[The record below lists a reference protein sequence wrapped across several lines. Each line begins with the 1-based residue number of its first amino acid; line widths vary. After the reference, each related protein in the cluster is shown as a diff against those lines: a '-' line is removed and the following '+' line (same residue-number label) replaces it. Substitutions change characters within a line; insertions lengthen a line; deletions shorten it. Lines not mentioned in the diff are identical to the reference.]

1 MTAYQTIFEA
11 SIDAY
16 GLITTAQAKSIG
28 ISRDI
33 LTKLVSRGKL
43 LRVGHGLYKLAC
55 PLPYSEDFAPY
66 AQAVAQVGS
75 DAYLYGESVLAMLKL
90 SPTNPTRMYVATP
103 RRVRKH
109 FDEGL
114 RVLQVEGTQDVTYY
128 GSVPSQSAADAI
140 RCCIG
145 HIMTDR
151 LEQAIV
157 NGVKKDYFDATTAR
171 KLRKEVCA
179 HGEKA

>member
-1 MTAYQTIFEA
+1 M
-11 SIDAY
+11 
-16 GLITTAQAKSIG
+16 
-28 ISRDI
+28 
-33 LTKLVSRGKL
+33 
-43 LRVGHGLYKLAC
+43 RVGHGLYKLAC

-66 AQAVAQVGS
+66 AQAVAQVGP

-90 SPTNPTRMYVATP
+90 TPTNPKRMYVATP
-103 RRVRKH
+103 RRVRKR

-114 RVLQVEGTQDVTYY
+114 RVRQVAGAQDVTYY
-128 GSVPSQSAADAI
+128 GSVPSQSAAAAI
-140 RCCIG
+140 LCCIG
-145 HIMTDR
+145 HIMTGR